1 VAVAL
6 VVEVVHLLAHHVGAG
21 AEPQEDADVLEHR
34 PVHQPVP
41 VARRDVGEGGHQDL
55 PPVGVRGQDVLGADG
70 GAERL
75 GHDGARLVPAAPPAE
90 PRTAGGSGSVP
101 PAVAAVSGAQWS
113 RRNIPFTLSVTW
125 SSFSFMPPEARST
138 LPSCWRSRSPLR
150 SPIASLAR
158 PFALSILS
166 SAMCLLPEVAP
177 ATRGSRR
184 RPSKGT
190 RRHRGQ
196 TDDRTAFRGNRRR

>member
-1 VAVAL
+1 
-6 VVEVVHLLAHHVGAG
+6 
-21 AEPQEDADVLEHR
+21 
-34 PVHQPVP
+34 
-41 VARRDVGEGGHQDL
+41 
-55 PPVGVRGQDVLGADG
+55 
-70 GAERL
+70 
-75 GHDGARLVPAAPPAE
+75 
-90 PRTAGGSGSVP
+90 
-101 PAVAAVSGAQWS
+101 
-113 RRNIPFTLSVTW
+113 
-125 SSFSFMPPEARST
+125 FSFMPPEARST

-190 RRHRGQ
+190 RRHRGPDRRPNCVPWQSTTESATMCVDTNARRAIVSDQ
-196 TDDRTAFRGNRRR
+196 TPPPPPPPPGGEGQYGQPPYPGGQQPPYPPPQKRGGCGRAMVIALAL